1 MALRLLGSGSGYIEL
16 KAPASAGDNTLTL
29 PVNNGS
35 ANQILKTDGNG
46 NLSWVD
52 DANTQL
58 TFANDSDNRVITGTG
73 SGLNAEATLTY
84 DGTTLTTTQ
93 ISIGTGANP
102 FTSSA
107 NVFKGTAGQ
116 KGVYLRSALSAETTP
131 SYSSVDDTD
140 TGMFLPGSNV
150 CAFTTGGTERLNIS
164 GTGHLTITC
173 TSYSALDI
181 ISNNDDNNGPE
192 VQLTHNSSTPAA
204 GDCIGQIRFK
214 SKDSATNTDL
224 MSRIE
229 TIIDDPTTAQETSH
243 LNFATRGYSSFNTIL
258 RLKNRGTASA
268 PSYTTD
274 DMNGLIL
281 DVYNT
286 GNPYPR
292 YINLIA
298 KSAGDTDSHITFW
311 TEATGGSPTKKVT
324 IDKAGDTTIHDGDL
338 IIGTADHGINFS
350 AQTPSAATG
359 ATTGD
364 ETLNHYEEGTWTPTT
379 GNWSVSES
387 TANIGRYTRIG
398 NFVQLSWNQ
407 GLTVVDGGYT
417 GSGSGAYIGGLPFS
431 VADCAVATF
440 SNSTLWTSTLGSMD
454 NIGSAIYFR
463 PNAFSNNGIATDS
476 MFNASGVVKITLHY
490 RTT

>member
-1 MALRLLGSGSGYIEL
+1 MALRLQGASSGYIEL

-29 PVNNGS
+29 PTNNGG
-35 ANQILKTDGNG
+35 ANQLLIIDGSG
-46 NLSWVD
+46 NLSW
-52 DANTQL
+52 QSSL
-58 TFANDSDNRVITGTG
+58 TF
-73 SGLNAEATLTY
+73 

-181 ISNNDDNNGPE
+181 ISNNNDNNGPE
-192 VQLTHNSSTPAA
+192 VQLTHNSTSPGV

-214 SKDSATNTDL
+214 SKDSAGNSDL
-224 MSRIE
+224 MTRIE
-229 TIIDDPTTAQETSH
+229 TIIDDPTTAQETAY
-243 LNFATRGYSSFNTIL
+243 LNFATRGYASFNTIL

-274 DMNGLIL
+274 DMNGIIL
-281 DVYNT
+281 DAYNT

-292 YINLIA
+292 YFNFIA

-311 TEATGGSPTKKVT
+311 TEATGGSPTKKLT

-350 AQTPSAATG
+350 AQTASSATG

-387 TANIGRYTRIG
+387 TSGIGRYTRIG

-417 GSGSGAYIGGLPFS
+417 GGGSGAYIGGLPFS
-431 VADCAVATF
+431 IADCAVATF

>member
-29 PVNNGS
+29 PTNNGG
-35 ANQILKTDGNG
+35 ANQLLIIDGSG
-46 NLSWVD
+46 NLSW
-52 DANTQL
+52 QSSL
-58 TFANDSDNRVITGTG
+58 TF
-73 SGLNAEATLTY
+73 

-181 ISNNDDNNGPE
+181 KSNNNDNNGPE
-192 VQLTHNSSTPAA
+192 VQIIHNSASPAA

-214 SKDSATNTDL
+214 SKDSANNTDL

-229 TIIDDPTTAQETSH
+229 TIIDDPISGQETAY
-243 LNFATRGYSSFNTIL
+243 LNFATRGYASFNTIL

-274 DMNGLIL
+274 DMNGIIL
-281 DVYNT
+281 DAYNT
-286 GNPYPR
+286 GSPYPR
-292 YINLIA
+292 YFNFIA

-311 TEATGGSPTKKVT
+311 TEATGGSPTKKLT
-324 IDKAGDTTIHDGDL
+324 IDKAGNTTIHDGDL
-338 IIGTADHGINFS
+338 IIGTEGHGIDFS
-350 AQTPSAATG
+350 AVTPSGTSVDSNILA
-359 ATTGD
+359 D
-364 ETLNHYEEGTWTPTT
+364 YEVGEFTPTWYT
-379 GNWSVSES
+379 ETSLITVNYHTQKGYYVK
-387 TANIGRYTRIG
+387 IGRMVYFQFYIRVADSNAISG
-398 NFVQLSWNQ
+398 
-407 GLTVVDGGYT
+407 
-417 GSGSGAYIGGLPFS
+417 GSGSLVLQGLPFTS
-431 VADCAVATF
+431 QNATTHPNVAYGALSIAYTHSWVGDQLDRGLVSSGSTKAYMYAGTSSGTNVNTGAGNLQNGTQVRGNGSYVAADYT
-440 SNSTLWTSTLGSMD
+440 
-454 NIGSAIYFR
+454 
-463 PNAFSNNGIATDS
+463 
-476 MFNASGVVKITLHY
+476 
-490 RTT
+490 

>member
-1 MALRLLGSGSGYIEL
+1 
-16 KAPASAGDNTLTL
+16 LTL
-29 PVNNGS
+29 PTNNGG
-35 ANQILKTDGNG
+35 ANQLLIIDGSG
-46 NLSWVD
+46 NLSW
-52 DANTQL
+52 QSSL
-58 TFANDSDNRVITGTG
+58 TF
-73 SGLNAEATLTY
+73 

-131 SYSSVDDTD
+131 SYSSIDDTD

-181 ISNNDDNNGPE
+181 ISNNNDNNGPE
-192 VQLTHNSSTPAA
+192 VQLTHNSTSPAA

-214 SKDSATNTDL
+214 SKDSADNTDL

-229 TIIDDPTTAQETSH
+229 TIIDDPTTAQETAY

-258 RLKNRGTASA
+258 RLKNRGTAAA

-311 TEATGGSPTKKVT
+311 TEATGGSPTKK
-324 IDKAGDTTIHDGDL
+324 
-338 IIGTADHGINFS
+338 
-350 AQTPSAATG
+350 
-359 ATTGD
+359 
-364 ETLNHYEEGTWTPTT
+364 
-379 GNWSVSES
+379 
-387 TANIGRYTRIG
+387 
-398 NFVQLSWNQ
+398 
-407 GLTVVDGGYT
+407 
-417 GSGSGAYIGGLPFS
+417 
-431 VADCAVATF
+431 
-440 SNSTLWTSTLGSMD
+440 
-454 NIGSAIYFR
+454 
-463 PNAFSNNGIATDS
+463 
-476 MFNASGVVKITLHY
+476 
-490 RTT
+490 